1 MRRSDAF
8 NIVTLFLLGVVLIP
22 VWALSLAIVPPAVMY
37 WTLLIICT
45 VVTFVVLWMYAQEKF
60 NNERQ

>member
-1 MRRSDAF
+1 MRLSDAF

-22 VWALSLAIVPPAVMY
+22 VLALILAIVPPAVMY
-37 WTLLIICT
+37 WTLLIIWT
-45 VVTFVVLWMYAQEKF
+45 VATFVVLWMYAQEKY

>member
-1 MRRSDAF
+1 MRLSDAF
-8 NIVTLFLLGVVLIP
+8 NIVALFLLGVVLIP
-22 VWALSLAIVPPAVMY
+22 LWALILAIVPPAMLY
-37 WTLLIICT
+37 WSLLIICT

>member
-1 MRRSDAF
+1 MRLSDAF
-8 NIVTLFLLGVVLIP
+8 NIVALFLLGVVLIP
-22 VWALSLAIVPPAVMY
+22 LWALILAIVPPVVMY

-45 VVTFVVLWMYAQEKF
+45 VATFVVLWMYAQEKY